1 MARAKKAAA
10 TLDGLFFATPEQ
22 KVLRVLLNE
31 PTTTFSLR
39 IFASKLKGIRGLGGT
54 EGLMAVLK
62 ELEEL
67 NLVEFVDNQRSIRLN
82 GDNPSAL
89 VLKTYAALCDLE
101 GLKLLLE
108 PIAPRGVLVGDRAA
122 GRARSEGTYELVV
135 VTQQGEDAKRI
146 AGSHPLGK
154 FIEVTAVTPDVFSD
168 VGRKDSKLAARL
180 EHGVV
185 VWGPTW

>member
-54 EGLMAVLK
+54 EGLMSVLK

-67 NLVEFVDNQRSIRLN
+67 NLNAKQQRKNRVPAHQIQ
-82 GDNPSAL
+82 AF
-89 VLKTYAALCDLE
+89 A
-101 GLKLLLE
+101 
-108 PIAPRGVLVGDRAA
+108 
-122 GRARSEGTYELVV
+122 
-135 VTQQGEDAKRI
+135 
-146 AGSHPLGK
+146 
-154 FIEVTAVTPDVFSD
+154 
-168 VGRKDSKLAARL
+168 
-180 EHGVV
+180 
-185 VWGPTW
+185 